1 MNETF
6 LHFILFLV
14 GGMVGFM
21 TAAIVTSNKMGSMLR
36 RVHELEHEVKTL
48 QQRGRKPQ
56 AKKKPARRRNA

>member
-1 MNETF
+1 MNETV

-21 TAAIVTSNKMGSMLR
+21 TAAIVASNKVSSMLR
-36 RVHELEHEVKTL
+36 LVHELEHEVKTL

>member
-1 MNETF
+1 MNETV

-48 QQRGRKPQ
+48 QQRGQ
-56 AKKKPARRRNA
+56 VQD